1 MKKKVYSSA
10 TLPICTPHYINLYVD
25 VLITRTTKN
34 MIPVGDFNYTKL
46 VLKLEDVSNF
56 AVSLSVIEIV
66 FLLLVNQ
73 MALIAPFINFSEA
86 KIPVHRSWTR

>member
-1 MKKKVYSSA
+1 
-10 TLPICTPHYINLYVD
+10 
-25 VLITRTTKN
+25 

-46 VLKLEDVSNF
+46 VLKLEKVLNF
-56 AVSLSVIEIV
+56 AVSLSIIEID

-86 KIPVHRSWTR
+86 KIPVHRNWTRYNKFIVYSRQGLSIQKVTEY